1 MFDCIASDIQV
12 LGSSFAGVP
21 SRTLGE
27 ALERSKGHTLLQ
39 NLQSEILNHNQL
51 KITVFFYSHFPSVAN
66 AFLLGRVELA
76 RGSFQMWLR
85 GS

>member
-1 MFDCIASDIQV
+1 MFDCVASDIQV
-12 LGSSFAGVP
+12 LGSSFAGDP

-39 NLQSEILNHNQL
+39 SEILNHNQL
-51 KITVFFYSHFPSVAN
+51 KITVFFYSNFSSVAN

-76 RGSFQMWLR
+76 RGSFWMQLR